1 MGFSRGRDHGQ
12 ILPVLGA
19 HGRQRGMQSQN
30 FWEKYQDRGGQCQ
43 FHFEVLYMLVGAV
56 ASGGDGGSGRN
67 LVEVEAGIEVEL

>member
-12 ILPVLGA
+12 ILPALGA

-43 FHFEVLYMLVGAV
+43 FEVLYILAGAV

-67 LVEVEAGIEVEL
+67 IVEVEAGIEVEL